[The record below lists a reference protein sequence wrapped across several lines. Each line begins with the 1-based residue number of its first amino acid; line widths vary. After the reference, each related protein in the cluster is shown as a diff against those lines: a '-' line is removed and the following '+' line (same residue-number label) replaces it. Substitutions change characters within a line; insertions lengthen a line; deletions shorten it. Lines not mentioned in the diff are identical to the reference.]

1 MEAQNWINV
10 LAVTIPVIAAIVTLY
25 TRVTRLETLISIKMD
40 NMHDQLAQMSQG
52 QKDLWHKYGTL
63 EGRLDVV
70 EKTVIEKNSQ

>member
-1 MEAQNWINV
+1 MEVQNWINV

-40 NMHDQLAQMSQG
+40 NMQGQLAEMNQG

>member
-1 MEAQNWINV
+1 MWINV
-10 LAVTIPVIAAIVTLY
+10 LGVTLPVVAAIITLY
-25 TRVTRLETLISIKMD
+25 TRVAKLETLISIKMD
-40 NMHDQLAQMSQG
+40 NMQSQLAEMSQG

>member
-10 LAVTIPVIAAIVTLY
+10 LAVTIPVIAAIITLY

-52 QKDLWHKYGTL
+52 QKDWWHKYGTL